1 MILLISANRNFLKRV
16 KQSVLVEV
24 FLMKHSML
32 VGGLRRQLTIRT
44 IANEAARPK
53 DNQKQLED
61 DLKEFQKLTLSK
73 TFKQSPKMLISFTCK
88 VCQHRSHK
96 SFTKQSYE
104 KGVVIIK
111 CDGCSNN
118 HLIAD
123 NLGFTDSMKKMGKLS
138 DFLDE
143 KITTN
148 EDIEGLYH
156 FDEGVKDAIEKQL
169 SKSPSET
176 LAKQKE

>member
-73 TFKQSPKMLISFTCK
+73 TFKA
-88 VCQHRSHK
+88 RS
-96 SFTKQSYE
+96 Q
-104 KGVVIIK
+104 
-111 CDGCSNN
+111 
-118 HLIAD
+118 IA
-123 NLGFTDSMKKMGKLS
+123 F
-138 DFLDE
+138 
-143 KITTN
+143 
-148 EDIEGLYH
+148 
-156 FDEGVKDAIEKQL
+156 
-169 SKSPSET
+169 
-176 LAKQKE
+176 